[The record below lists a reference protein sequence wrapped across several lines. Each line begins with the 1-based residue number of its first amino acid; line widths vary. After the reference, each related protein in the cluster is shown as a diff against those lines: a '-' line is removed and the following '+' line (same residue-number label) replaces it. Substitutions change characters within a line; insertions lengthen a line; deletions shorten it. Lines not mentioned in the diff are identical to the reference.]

1 MEGSDTVDL
10 REASHLVDQLRRANS
25 FITQMNSKWIVHKF
39 GGSSLSDANRYRAAA
54 EILLSREAGERTA
67 VVVSAM
73 SGVTNALIQSVD
85 LAANQDNSYGAKLET
100 LKNRHLETVAELQL
114 ADTQE
119 HSLRESII
127 ADFNAIEVV
136 LRGVWITRLA
146 SERIMEFVS
155 GHGELWSAQLLNA
168 YLESLGHAS
177 TWLDARKVLVVEP
190 GSNTV
195 AVDWQISK
203 EKLQAW
209 HADHVD
215 VALLV
220 ITGFIAA
227 THAGVAT
234 TLKRN
239 GSDLSASIFAALLG
253 SDSLTIWTDVDG
265 VFSADPRRVP
275 DALVIPELSYEEAAE
290 LAYFGA
296 KVIHPNTMSPAI
308 ANGITVWIKNTFKPE
323 APGTKISSLSP
334 SDVPIKG
341 FAAVEDMS
349 LINVEGTGMIGIPGV
364 AHKLFGALRAVDVSI
379 VMISQASSEHSIC
392 FAVPQAQA
400 ELAQKTV
407 EETFFLEMQRG
418 EIQTVDLRDGC
429 CILAMV
435 GDGMIERLGMAG
447 NFFNALGKA
456 GVNVRAIAQG
466 SSERNISA
474 VIEQHEATKALRALH
489 SAFYLSSQTLS
500 IGVIG
505 TGLIGTTFLGQLS
518 SRIEELRSCR
528 GIDFR
533 VRGIMNSRKMI
544 LHDQQ
549 LDLSSWHDKLNAS
562 ESEAD
567 LEAFVNHVH
576 ASHLPH
582 AVLIDATASVD
593 LPCHYE
599 SWVAR
604 GINIITP
611 NKKSNSGPL
620 APYRSL
626 RETAR
631 KHQRY
636 FLYETNVGAGLPIIH
651 TLRDLIETGDK
662 IIKIE
667 GVLSGT
673 LSYIFNSLT
682 GSRTFSEIVREAHAL
697 GLTEPD
703 PREDLS
709 GVDVARKLIILAREM
724 GLEVELEKVHVE
736 SLVPED
742 LRAASVEDYLNA
754 LGKHDQA
761 IAKLL
766 DSAHAKSQVLR
777 YVGAIES
784 DGSMSAGLQ
793 TYPIDHPFANLTGSD
808 NIVSF
813 QTARYNT
820 QPMIVRGPG
829 AGPEVT
835 AAGVFADLLRLASFL
850 GAPQ

>member
-1 MEGSDTVDL
+1 M
-10 REASHLVDQLRRANS
+10 AN
-25 FITQMNSKWIVHKF
+25 KWVVHKF
-39 GGSSLSDANRYRAAA
+39 GGTSLADAERYRAVGQ
-54 EILLSREAGERTA
+54 ILLSQPAGERTA

-73 SGVTNALIQSVD
+73 SGVTDALIRSVE
-85 LAANQDNSYGAKLET
+85 LAASQDSSYLAKLQG
-100 LKNRHLETVAELQL
+100 LKDRHLETVAGLQL
-114 ADTQE
+114 APAQN
-119 HSLRESII
+119 HSLRETIVS
-127 ADFNAIEVV
+127 DFSKIEEV

-146 SERIMEFVS
+146 SERIKEFVS
-155 GHGELWSAQLLNA
+155 GHGELWSAQLLHA
-168 YLESLGHAS
+168 HLESCS
-177 TWLDARKVLVVEP
+177 RSSNWLDARKVLVVEP
-190 GSNTV
+190 NSSTI
-195 AVDWQISK
+195 AVDWQLSQ

-209 HADHVD
+209 QADRD
-215 VALLV
+215 TDFLV
-220 ITGFIAA
+220 ITGYIAA
-227 THAGVAT
+227 THDGVAT
-234 TLKRN
+234 TLGRN
-239 GSDLSASIFAALLG
+239 GSDLSASIFAALLEA
-253 SDSLTIWTDVDG
+253 SSVTIWTDVDG
-265 VFSADPRRVP
+265 VMSADPRRVP
-275 DALVIPELSYEEAAE
+275 DAFVIHELSYQEAAE

-296 KVIHPNTMSPAI
+296 KVIHPNTMFPAI

-323 APGTKISSLSP
+323 ALGTRISASP
-334 SDVPIKG
+334 PTDALIKG
-341 FAAVEDMS
+341 FAAVEDMA

-364 AHKLFGALRAVDVSI
+364 AHKLFGALRAVDISV

-392 FAVPQAQA
+392 FAVPRAQA
-400 ELAQKTV
+400 ELAKTTV
-407 EETFFLEMQRG
+407 AQTFFAEMQRG
-418 EIQTVDLRDGC
+418 EVQTVDLRENC

-447 NFFNALGKA
+447 KFFSALGQA

-505 TGLIGTTFLGQLS
+505 TGLIGSTFLGQLS
-518 SRIEELRSCR
+518 SRMEELRLRR
-528 GIDFR
+528 GIDLR

-544 LHDQQ
+544 LHDRQ
-549 LDLSSWHDKLNAS
+549 LVLEGWHDKLCAS
-562 ESEAD
+562 TSEAD
-567 LEAFVNHVH
+567 VEHFVNHVH
-576 ASHLPH
+576 TAHLPH
-582 AVLIDATASVD
+582 AVLIDATASAE
-593 LPCHYE
+593 LPRHYE
-599 SWVAR
+599 SWLSR

-611 NKKSNSGPL
+611 NKKGNTGPF
-620 APYRSL
+620 ASYRSL

-631 KHQRY
+631 KYQRY

-651 TLRDLIETGDK
+651 TLRGLIETGDE

-673 LSYIFNSLT
+673 LSYIFNSLDE
-682 GSRTFSEIVREAHAL
+682 SATFSEVVREAHAL

-724 GLEVELEKVHVE
+724 GLEVEMEAVHVE
-736 SLVPED
+736 SMVPED
-742 LRAASVEDYLNA
+742 LRSAGVEEYLNA

-761 IAKLL
+761 IAGLL
-766 DSAHAKSQVLR
+766 DAARERGQVLR
-777 YVGAIES
+777 YVGAIEI
-784 DGSMSAGLQ
+784 DGRMSAGLR
-793 TYPIDHPFANLTGSD
+793 TYPLDHPFANLTGSD

-850 GAPQ
+850 GAPL